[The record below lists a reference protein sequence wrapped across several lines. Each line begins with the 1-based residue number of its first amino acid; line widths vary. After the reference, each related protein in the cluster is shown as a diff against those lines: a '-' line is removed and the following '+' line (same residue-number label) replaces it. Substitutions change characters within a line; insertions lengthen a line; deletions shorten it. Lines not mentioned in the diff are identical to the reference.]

1 MNLKKF
7 ITVALVM
14 ALALPALATR
24 PKIGKGFGP
33 GINDGAGNTTGAGST
48 EISMPLGVAVDGA
61 DAKSNVSGTDKND
74 ASIVYT
80 VDLGNE
86 TGAASVNQTHSALEK
101 ARSMNAA
108 CVLIRINSFAGG
120 WDDAENIRQEIRD
133 FEKPVMIV
141 VNDNAGSASAFV
153 SGGKDSVFK
162 SGKSTVITNRKAAAI
177 HSKNKNAQR
186 NSIAAIQNPNSKDL
200 SPSAHENEQVVLG
213 DETMHEVL
221 YRAGLSNLTVVHHAP
236 GIAER
241 MADVLVQPWVS
252 VLILIVAG
260 FVFRYASRKSLP
272 GPAMYL
278 LFIISAL
285 YIAPFHFAGLMNNIE
300 LAGAMISIVLLITSL
315 KLNKLWLQ
323 FVSFGLISVFFALSQ
338 IKDSGSFS
346 AVFSSTQIL
355 YSLVLC
361 AVPVATGLMSEM
373 ALQRL
378 RTQRVRSGK

>member
-1 MNLKKF
+1 MNLKKI
-7 ITVALVM
+7 ITVTLVM

-33 GINDGAGNTTGAGST
+33 GLNDGAGNTTGAGTT
-48 EISMPLGVAVDGA
+48 EISMPIGVAVDGTDGKSVA
-61 DAKSNVSGTDKND
+61 SNSDKSDAN
-74 ASIVYT
+74 IVYT

-177 HSKNKNAQR
+177 HSRNVNAQR
-186 NSIAAIQNPNSKDL
+186 NIAVIPQVENQDL
-200 SPSAHENEQVVLG
+200 TPSAHESEEVVLG

-241 MADVLVQPWVS
+241 IADVLVQPWVS
-252 VLILIVAG
+252 VLILLLAG
-260 FVFRYASRKSLP
+260 FVFSYASRKSLP
-272 GPAMYL
+272 GPALYL

-285 YIAPFHFAGLMNNIE
+285 YIAPFHYAGLMNTVE
-300 LAGAMISIVLLITSL
+300 LIGALTSIILLVSSL
-315 KLNKLWLQ
+315 KMNLMWLRI
-323 FVSFGLISVFFALSQ
+323 VSFGLMSLFFALSQ
-338 IKDSGSFS
+338 MKDSGSITTILTS
-346 AVFSSTQIL
+346 VQIL
-355 YSLVLC
+355 YTLALC
-361 AVPVATGLMSEM
+361 SVPVAAGLISEM

-378 RTQRVRSGK
+378 RSKRVHAGK

>member
-1 MNLKKF
+1 MNLKKI
-7 ITVALVM
+7 ITVTLVM

-33 GINDGAGNTTGAGST
+33 GLNDGAGNTTGAGTT
-48 EISMPLGVAVDGA
+48 EISMPIGVAVDGTDGKSVA
-61 DAKSNVSGTDKND
+61 SNSDKSDAN
-74 ASIVYT
+74 IVYT

-177 HSKNKNAQR
+177 HSRNVNAQR
-186 NSIAAIQNPNSKDL
+186 NIAVIPQVENQDL
-200 SPSAHENEQVVLG
+200 TPSAHESEEVVLG

-241 MADVLVQPWVS
+241 IADVLVQPWVS
-252 VLILIVAG
+252 VLILLLAG
-260 FVFRYASRKSLP
+260 FVFSYASRKSLP
-272 GPAMYL
+272 GPALYL

-285 YIAPFHFAGLMNNIE
+285 YIAPFHYAGLMNTVE
-300 LAGAMISIVLLITSL
+300 LIGALTSIILLVSSL
-315 KLNKLWLQ
+315 KMNLLWLRI
-323 FVSFGLISVFFALSQ
+323 VSFGLMSLFFALSQ
-338 IKDSGSFS
+338 MKDSGSITTILTS
-346 AVFSSTQIL
+346 VQIL
-355 YSLVLC
+355 YTLALC
-361 AVPVATGLMSEM
+361 SVPVAAGLISEM

-378 RTQRVRSGK
+378 RSKRVHAGK

>member
-1 MNLKKF
+1 MNLKKI
-7 ITVALVM
+7 ITVTLVM
-14 ALALPALATR
+14 VLALPALATR

-33 GINDGAGNTTGAGST
+33 GLNDGAGNTTGAGTT
-48 EISMPLGVAVDGA
+48 EISMPIGVAVDGTDGKSLA
-61 DAKSNVSGTDKND
+61 SNSDKSDAN
-74 ASIVYT
+74 IVYT

-177 HSKNKNAQR
+177 HSRNVNAQR
-186 NSIAAIQNPNSKDL
+186 NIAVIPQVENQDL
-200 SPSAHENEQVVLG
+200 TPSAHESEEVVLG

-241 MADVLVQPWVS
+241 IADVLVQPWVS
-252 VLILIVAG
+252 VLILLLAG
-260 FVFRYASRKSLP
+260 FVFSYASRKSLP
-272 GPAMYL
+272 GPALYL

-285 YIAPFHFAGLMNNIE
+285 YIAPFHYAGLMNTVE
-300 LAGAMISIVLLITSL
+300 LIGALTSIILLVSSL
-315 KLNKLWLQ
+315 KMNLMWLRI
-323 FVSFGLISVFFALSQ
+323 VSFGLMSLFFALSQ
-338 IKDSGSFS
+338 MKDSGSITTILTS
-346 AVFSSTQIL
+346 VQIL
-355 YSLVLC
+355 YTLALC
-361 AVPVATGLMSEM
+361 SVPVAAGLISEM

-378 RTQRVRSGK
+378 RSKRVHAGK

>member
-1 MNLKKF
+1 MNLKKI
-7 ITVALVM
+7 ITVTLVM

-33 GINDGAGNTTGAGST
+33 GLNDGAGNTTGAGTT
-48 EISMPLGVAVDGA
+48 EISMPIGVAVDGTDGKSLA
-61 DAKSNVSGTDKND
+61 SNSDKSDAN
-74 ASIVYT
+74 IVYT

-177 HSKNKNAQR
+177 HSRNVNAQR
-186 NSIAAIQNPNSKDL
+186 NIAVIPQVENQDL
-200 SPSAHENEQVVLG
+200 TPSAHESEEVVLG

-241 MADVLVQPWVS
+241 IADVLVQPWVS
-252 VLILIVAG
+252 VLILLLAG
-260 FVFRYASRKSLP
+260 FVFSYASRKSLP
-272 GPAMYL
+272 GPALYL

-285 YIAPFHFAGLMNNIE
+285 YIAPFHYAGLMNTVE
-300 LAGAMISIVLLITSL
+300 LIGALTSIILLVSSL
-315 KLNKLWLQ
+315 KMNLMWLRI
-323 FVSFGLISVFFALSQ
+323 VSFGLMSLFFALSQ
-338 IKDSGSFS
+338 MKDSGSFTTILTS
-346 AVFSSTQIL
+346 VQIL
-355 YSLVLC
+355 YTLALC
-361 AVPVATGLMSEM
+361 SVPVAAGLISEM

-378 RTQRVRSGK
+378 RSKRVHAGK

>member
-1 MNLKKF
+1 MNLKKI
-7 ITVALVM
+7 ITVTLVM

-33 GINDGAGNTTGAGST
+33 GLNDGAGNTTGAGTT
-48 EISMPLGVAVDGA
+48 EISMPIGVAVDGTDGKSLA
-61 DAKSNVSGTDKND
+61 SNSDKSDAN
-74 ASIVYT
+74 IVYT

-177 HSKNKNAQR
+177 HSRNVNAQR
-186 NSIAAIQNPNSKDL
+186 NIAVIPQVENQDL
-200 SPSAHENEQVVLG
+200 TPSAHESEEVVLG

-241 MADVLVQPWVS
+241 IADVLVQPWVS
-252 VLILIVAG
+252 VLILLLAG
-260 FVFRYASRKSLP
+260 FVFSYASRKSLP
-272 GPAMYL
+272 GPALYL

-285 YIAPFHFAGLMNNIE
+285 YIAPFHYAGLMNTVE
-300 LAGAMISIVLLITSL
+300 LIGALTSIILLVSSL
-315 KLNKLWLQ
+315 KMNLLWLRI
-323 FVSFGLISVFFALSQ
+323 VSFGLMSLFLALSQ
-338 IKDSGSFS
+338 MKDSGSITSILTS
-346 AVFSSTQIL
+346 AQIL
-355 YSLVLC
+355 YAFAIC
-361 AVPVATGLMSEM
+361 AMPVAVGLFSEM

-378 RTQRVRSGK
+378 RSKRVHAGK

>member
-1 MNLKKF
+1 MNLKKI
-7 ITVALVM
+7 ITVTLLMV
-14 ALALPALATR
+14 LALPALATR

-33 GINDGAGNTTGAGST
+33 GLNDGAGNTTGAGTT
-48 EISMPLGVAVDGA
+48 EISMPIGVAVDGTDGKSLA
-61 DAKSNVSGTDKND
+61 SNSDKSDAN
-74 ASIVYT
+74 IVYT

-177 HSKNKNAQR
+177 HSRNVNAQR
-186 NSIAAIQNPNSKDL
+186 NIAVIPQVENQDL
-200 SPSAHENEQVVLG
+200 TPSAHESEEVVLG

-241 MADVLVQPWVS
+241 IADVLVQPWVS
-252 VLILIVAG
+252 VLILLLAG
-260 FVFRYASRKSLP
+260 FVFSYASRKSLP
-272 GPAMYL
+272 GPALYL

-285 YIAPFHFAGLMNNIE
+285 YIAPFHYAGLMNTVE
-300 LAGAMISIVLLITSL
+300 LIGALTSIILLVSSL
-315 KLNKLWLQ
+315 KMNLMWLRI
-323 FVSFGLISVFFALSQ
+323 VSFGLMSLFFALSQ
-338 IKDSGSFS
+338 MKDSGSFTTILTS
-346 AVFSSTQIL
+346 VQIL
-355 YSLVLC
+355 YTLALC
-361 AVPVATGLMSEM
+361 SVPVAAGLISEM

-378 RTQRVRSGK
+378 RSKRVHAGK

>member
-1 MNLKKF
+1 MNLKKI
-7 ITVALVM
+7 ITVTLVM
-14 ALALPALATR
+14 VLALPALATR

-33 GINDGAGNTTGAGST
+33 GLNDGAGNTTGAGTT
-48 EISMPLGVAVDGA
+48 EISMPIGVAVDGTDGKSLA
-61 DAKSNVSGTDKND
+61 SNSDKSDAN
-74 ASIVYT
+74 IVYT

-177 HSKNKNAQR
+177 HSRNVNAQR
-186 NSIAAIQNPNSKDL
+186 NIAVIPQVENQDL
-200 SPSAHENEQVVLG
+200 TPSAHESEEVVLG

-241 MADVLVQPWVS
+241 IADVLVQPWVS
-252 VLILIVAG
+252 VLILLLAG
-260 FVFRYASRKSLP
+260 FVFSYASRKSLP
-272 GPAMYL
+272 GPALYL

-285 YIAPFHFAGLMNNIE
+285 YIAPFHYAGLMNTVE
-300 LAGAMISIVLLITSL
+300 LIGALTSIILLVSSL
-315 KLNKLWLQ
+315 KMNLMWLRI
-323 FVSFGLISVFFALSQ
+323 VSFGLMSLFFALSQ
-338 IKDSGSFS
+338 MKDSGSFTTILTS
-346 AVFSSTQIL
+346 VQIL
-355 YSLVLC
+355 YTLALC
-361 AVPVATGLMSEM
+361 SVPVAAGLISEM

-378 RTQRVRSGK
+378 RSKRVHAGK